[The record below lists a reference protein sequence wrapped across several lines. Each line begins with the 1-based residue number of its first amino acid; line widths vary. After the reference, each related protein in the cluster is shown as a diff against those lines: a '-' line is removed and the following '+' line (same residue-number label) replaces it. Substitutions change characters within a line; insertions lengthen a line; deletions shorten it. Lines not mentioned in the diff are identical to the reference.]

1 MSTRLAAVTRPFRA
15 TGLPPR
21 RLAVAL
27 AGVLGVEA
35 LLLFAWLWLTPG
47 GVTAPRYLLYPF
59 VWIDASLLAVAVVL
73 GDAQTRQ
80 PATGDTRL
88 RVLSALVG
96 VAYAGLLLWA
106 GGLVGVGGQSGTATL
121 LSAPPGWGPMLVYDG
136 LLRLTVVPFKLVGY
150 LVLAWL
156 VALVVRRAGRP
167 LLSGA
172 LGLVTCVGCTGPL
185 VLALLATLGGG
196 SVTAYAA
203 VSGLSYDLST
213 VVFLVSLLG
222 VTWSVQ
228 RSRR

>member
-1 MSTRLAAVTRPFRA
+1 MSTRLAAVIRPLRA
-15 TGLPPR
+15 TGVPPR
-21 RLAVAL
+21 RLAVSL
-27 AGVLGVEA
+27 AGLLGVEA
-35 LLLFAWLWLTPG
+35 LLLGAWLWLTPG

-73 GDAQTRQ
+73 GDSRSRQ
-80 PATGDTRL
+80 PAAADSRL
-88 RVLSALVG
+88 RVLSVAVG
-96 VAYAGLLLWA
+96 AAYAGLLLWA

-136 LLRLTVVPFKLVGY
+136 LLKLTLVPFKLVGY

-156 VALVVRRAGRP
+156 VALVVGSAGRP
-167 LLSGA
+167 LFSGT

-213 VVFLVSLLG
+213 LVFLVSLGG
-222 VTWSVQ
+222 VTWSVL
-228 RSRR
+228 RGR

>member
-15 TGLPPR
+15 TGLAPR

-27 AGVLGVEA
+27 AGLLGVEA
-35 LLLFAWLWLTPG
+35 LLLLAWLWLTPG
-47 GVTAPRYLLYPF
+47 EVTAPRYLLYPF

-73 GDAQTRQ
+73 GDARTRQ
-80 PATGDTRL
+80 PTTGDTGL